1 MLKTEVGRNFEWA
14 SVENAAKARAVSRAR
29 ARTNMTAR
37 DDPFHRPTDDCPPSQ
52 AKLIEYKG
60 TRPRGQVFRFP
71 RKSSHLPV
79 FSATESGSVSSKT

>member
-1 MLKTEVGRNFEWA
+1 MLKTVVGRNFERT

-37 DDPFHRPTDDCPPSQ
+37 DDLFHRPTDDCPPSQ

-60 TRPRGQVFRFP
+60 SRPRTGVQIP
-71 RKSSHLPV
+71 PK
-79 FSATESGSVSSKT
+79 K